1 MNEINLMIEF
11 LKHYR
16 NNEYFLNQAITELK
30 LAYTLCEYL
39 NPDPNSKFEPYD
51 FIKNGL
57 LSPNRT
63 DQMEAVDKILSIY
76 ECEFKSP
83 EKIRMTLD
91 YLVPKYFENTANAKD
106 KRRRELLEELHALDK
121 E

>member
-16 NNEYFLNQAITELK
+16 NNDYFLNQAIAELK
-30 LAYTLCEYL
+30 LAYTLREYL
-39 NPDPNSKFEPYD
+39 DTDQCSKFEPCD

-57 LSPNRT
+57 LSPNRHE
-63 DQMEAVDKILSIY
+63 QMAAVDKILSIDGY
-76 ECEFKSP
+76 ELKSP
-83 EKIRMTLD
+83 EKIQKTLD

-106 KRRRELLEELHALDK
+106 KRRRELLEELHVLDN